1 MNTLN
6 LSLAMSMTGRSEKEV
21 LEAVDHL
28 GTFDIVEITSYLLQP
43 PPCSGNKYVP
53 PPPKIDDGLTPEVR
67 AKLAEARRF
76 VDLLNKREDKPI
88 SSEVQKSVKIE
99 ELRSPSEGRPALEQL
114 EDEQQTVEVPTLTES
129 MRTQQESL
137 SQTS

>member
-1 MNTLN
+1 
-6 LSLAMSMTGRSEKEV
+6 MTGRSEKEV

-28 GTFDIVEITSYLLQP
+28 GTFDIVEITSYLLEP

-76 VDLLNKREDKPI
+76 VDLLNKREDKPT
-88 SSEVQKSVKIE
+88 SSELQKSVKIE
-99 ELRSPSEGRPALEQL
+99 ELPPSGGRPALEQL
-114 EDEQQTVEVPTLTES
+114 EDEQQSVEVPTLTES
-129 MRTQQESL
+129 PPRQQESL

>member
-6 LSLAMSMTGRSEKEV
+6 LDLAKSMTGRTEQEI
-21 LEAVDHL
+21 LDAVERL
-28 GTFDIVEITSYLLQP
+28 GTYDLVEIASHLLEVPSCPGNRYL
-43 PPCSGNKYVP
+43 P

-67 AKLAEARRF
+67 AKLAEARRI
-76 VDLLNKREDKPI
+76 VDLMNKREEKPI

-99 ELRSPSEGRPALEQL
+99 ELPSEGLPALVGA
-114 EDEQQTVEVPTLTES
+114 DDQQSVEVPMLSVQES
-129 MRTQQESL
+129 LQTQQESP

>member
-1 MNTLN
+1 
-6 LSLAMSMTGRSEKEV
+6 MTGKTEKEV
-21 LEAVDHL
+21 LDAVERL
-28 GTFDIVEITSYLLQP
+28 GTYDLVEIASYLLEP
-43 PPCSGNKYVP
+43 PPCAGNRHVP

-76 VDLLNKREDKPI
+76 VDLLNKREEKPI

-99 ELRSPSEGRPALEQL
+99 EIPSGERPALVGA
-114 EDEQQTVEVPTLTES
+114 DDQQSVEVPMLTDSES
-129 MRTQQESL
+129 PQTRQESP

>member
-1 MNTLN
+1 
-6 LSLAMSMTGRSEKEV
+6 MTGKTEKEI
-21 LEAVDHL
+21 LDAVEHL
-28 GTFDIVEITSYLLQP
+28 GTYDIVEITSYLLEP
-43 PPCSGNKYVP
+43 PPCAGNRYVP

-88 SSEVQKSVKIE
+88 SSEVQKSVKTE
-99 ELRSPSEGRPALEQL
+99 EHHHPSGGRPALVGADDHQS
-114 EDEQQTVEVPTLTES
+114 VEVPMLTDS
-129 MRTQQESL
+129 ASPQTQQESP